1 MSRSTKTR
9 LTTAWIPIKDLP
21 IIVDLCESFN
31 QGRIYEI
38 FGEYCNLPSN
48 ILNEKGA
55 HCWLYYENN
64 RLCGFAL
71 GRLKQKDA
79 THMSGAFVF
88 EEVWGSCDGLS
99 NELSTPSK
107 RDISRVFQFRQLIDS
122 VNCESSIILRA
133 ATDNQFAH
141 MIARGLKA
149 RWVNGLV
156 IAEKTLD
163 KKVNFLNP
171 AGYSFRLFEDGDQF
185 YMSKIHETAF
195 QEKFKQEIYKA
206 WATATNCQT
215 IIATYHNTP
224 IGFIIAEKRRCG
236 SLGDFI
242 IAVKPAHQG
251 KGVGSLLLNAAFNVF
266 IDMGVKRIIAD
277 YLMLNTSA
285 HRLYQK
291 HKFEPKRIYNYFLY
305 KQGT

>member
-9 LTTAWIPIKDLP
+9 LAAAWTSTKDLP
-21 IIVDLCESFN
+21 TIVDLCESFN

-38 FGEYCNLPSN
+38 FWEYCNLPSN

-55 HCWLYYENN
+55 HCWLYHENN

-71 GRLKQKDA
+71 GRLKQRDA
-79 THMSGAFVF
+79 LRMSGAFVF
-88 EEVWGSCDGLS
+88 EEVWGPCDGLS
-99 NELSTPSK
+99 NELGQPSK
-107 RDISRVFQFRQLIDS
+107 RDMHRIFQFRQLIDS
-122 VNCESSIILRA
+122 VNSESPIVLRA

-156 IAEKTLD
+156 IAERTLN
-163 KKVNFLNP
+163 KKVKFSNP
-171 AGYSFRLFEDGDQF
+171 AGYNFRLFEDGDQF
-185 YMSKIHETAF
+185 YMSKIHEKAF
-195 QEKFKQEIYKA
+195 QEKFKPEIYKA

-215 IIATYHNTP
+215 IIATYHNIP
-224 IGFIIAEKRRCG
+224 VGFIIAEKRRCG
-236 SLGDFI
+236 SLGDFT

-251 KGVGSLLLNAAFNVF
+251 KGIGSLLLNVAFNVF

-277 YLMLNTSA
+277 YLILNTSA

-291 HKFEPKRIYNYFLY
+291 HKFKPKRIYNYFLY
-305 KQGT
+305 KQGI